1 MKNDETLKTYNRSAK
16 QLAEYFRGIG
26 PRKKYIERVLE
37 LAGKNDGTAD
47 AFELGCGDGRD
58 AVEIIKHCRSYTG
71 IDYSSGLIKLAKELL
86 PSADFRVV
94 DMQNFDYPYRQYD
107 VVFAFAS
114 VLHIDKESLKLL
126 LKRVARSLK
135 TGGILYISTK
145 YASEYKEEWKED
157 AYGRRL
163 FYCYNLQM
171 VKSLSKEYFDVVFD
185 DREIHGKAE
194 WIEVALEKK

>member
-1 MKNDETLKTYNRSAK
+1 MKNDETLRTYNRSAK
-16 QLAEYFRGIG
+16 ELSEYFRGIG
-26 PRKKYIERVLE
+26 PRKKYIERALE
-37 LAGKNDGTAD
+37 LAGKEDGSAD
-47 AFELGCGDGRD
+47 ALELGCGDGRD

-94 DMQNFDYPYRQYD
+94 DMQNFDYPYRSYD

-126 LKRVARSLK
+126 FNKVARSLK
-135 TGGILYISTK
+135 AGGIFYISTK
-145 YASEYKEEWKED
+145 YASHYKENWKED
-157 AYGRRL
+157 VHGRRL
-163 FYCYNLQM
+163 FYFYNENLI
-171 VKSLSKEYFDVVFD
+171 KNLSKEYFDMVFD
-185 DREIHGKAE
+185 DREIQGKTE